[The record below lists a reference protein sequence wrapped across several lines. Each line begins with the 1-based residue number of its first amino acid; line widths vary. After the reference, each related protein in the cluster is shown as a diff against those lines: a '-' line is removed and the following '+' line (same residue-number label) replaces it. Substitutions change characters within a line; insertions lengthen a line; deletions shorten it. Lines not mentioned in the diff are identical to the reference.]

1 MDPLTRKLKFYTK
14 ILDKEESVALKENKK
29 RINLSLDGNSRF
41 YMSIRIVA
49 TSATLEGWQI

>member
-14 ILDKEESVALKENKK
+14 ILDKEESVALKGNKK

>member
-14 ILDKEESVALKENKK
+14 ILDKEESVALKGNKK

-41 YMSIRIVA
+41 YMSIRIVV